1 MHRFARFAPL
11 IITLLAVLRPGLADD
26 PKAPLAKLELKDG
39 DSIVFL
45 GDSITHQRLY
55 TQYVEDYF
63 YTRMPHIRLK
73 LHNAGVGGARAWD
86 ALQRFEKDV
95 AAYNPKYVTI
105 LLGMND
111 GSYQPFNQG
120 IFDTYRNDM
129 KEVLAKIQEIGATPI
144 PMTPTMF
151 DARARRVGP
160 RPGDV
165 ESTALYNSVLTYYG
179 TWLRETAV
187 EQGFGFVDMWGPLN
201 NITLEKRKTEPGFTL
216 IKDAVHPDAPGQVV
230 MAVALITDLGLP
242 RQVSNIR
249 ITPGPKGEPTVR
261 ATGGKLTD
269 LKFIED
275 GMEFTWQADS
285 LPWVVPDEARLG
297 AELTRLG
304 HRLSR
309 EALEIHNLPAGR
321 FTLAIDGVE
330 VGTYTAEAL
339 ARHIELQENEKTPQY
354 QQALAV
360 AQLNKERNS
369 GPIGALRGE
378 WSKFQDHTHKKR
390 QADENPDNAQFKEN
404 LAKAEQ
410 AIAGMDE
417 RVTQANA
424 AAKEI
429 EDRIFAAN
437 QPPARKYV
445 LKRVPPAAQ

>member
-1 MHRFARFAPL
+1 
-11 IITLLAVLRPGLADD
+11 
-26 PKAPLAKLELKDG
+26 
-39 DSIVFL
+39 
-45 GDSITHQRLY
+45 
-55 TQYVEDYF
+55 
-63 YTRMPHIRLK
+63 
-73 LHNAGVGGARAWD
+73 
-86 ALQRFEKDV
+86 
-95 AAYNPKYVTI
+95 
-105 LLGMND
+105 
-111 GSYQPFNQG
+111 
-120 IFDTYRNDM
+120 
-129 KEVLAKIQEIGATPI
+129 
-144 PMTPTMF
+144 
-151 DARARRVGP
+151 
-160 RPGDV
+160 
-165 ESTALYNSVLTYYG
+165 
-179 TWLRETAV
+179 
-187 EQGFGFVDMWGPLN
+187 
-201 NITLEKRKTEPGFTL
+201 
-216 IKDAVHPDAPGQVV
+216 
-230 MAVALITDLGLP
+230 
-242 RQVSNIR
+242 
-249 ITPGPKGEPTVR
+249 
-261 ATGGKLTD
+261 
-269 LKFIED
+269 
-275 GMEFTWQADS
+275 MEFTWQADS

-390 QADENPDNAQFKEN
+390 QADANPDNAQFKEN